1 MKDGE
6 MALEAC
12 DSALRADITKAVL
25 AYVDSVVIAHETPE
39 NAAKRMAAGL
49 VARKAAY
56 ASCRAIVAQ
65 VFTAAEPQA

>member
-1 MKDGE
+1 MKDRD

-12 DSALRADITKAVL
+12 DGALRQDIAKAVL

-39 NAAKRMAAGL
+39 NAAKRLAAGL

-56 ASCRAIVAQ
+56 ASCREIVAQ
-65 VFTAAEPQA
+65 VFPEA